1 MVSAYKKSQMQ
12 SMQELTMQDSIPNA
26 VYKRIFIS
34 AVPMQRIRNN
44 RTGLRKVRKCRTLIF
59 RSFLIC
65 MVSISLA
72 VRKHAA
78 EPDESD
84 QQIFCY

>member
-34 AVPMQRIRNN
+34 AVQIND
-44 RTGLRKVRKCRTLIF
+44 LRK
-59 RSFLIC
+59 
-65 MVSISLA
+65 
-72 VRKHAA
+72 
-78 EPDESD
+78 E
-84 QQIFCY
+84 